1 MPYRSFWPSAP
12 DRGQSPFCS
21 AAKCHTRFPVLPPYN
36 PSRSRKQGL
45 ASQHDENGMDLTP
58 TPMAH
63 SRQLRI
69 DGARMLVI
77 ALVSAGHL
85 ATWLCWRSPAPQP
98 AQNAPGFS
106 ITLSQ
111 DSPAP
116 GRMSPSPTRS
126 RPLRS
131 ASPASPGVEGSA
143 HSSSGVQAAAASAPA
158 AAGEAAPLAAAPVA
172 VAAPPLSTAP
182 EADEPVAY
190 LDHPLDYPPQA
201 RRQGQQGRLMLR
213 VQVLADGR
221 CGELELLQSSGYDT
235 LDRAALESVRNW
247 RFVPAQRNGQAY
259 SAWFRVPIRFSL
271 RDA

>member
-1 MPYRSFWPSAP
+1 
-12 DRGQSPFCS
+12 
-21 AAKCHTRFPVLPPYN
+21 
-36 PSRSRKQGL
+36 
-45 ASQHDENGMDLTP
+45 
-58 TPMAH
+58 
-63 SRQLRI
+63 
-69 DGARMLVI
+69 
-77 ALVSAGHL
+77 
-85 ATWLCWRSPAPQP
+85 
-98 AQNAPGFS
+98 
-106 ITLSQ
+106 
-111 DSPAP
+111 
-116 GRMSPSPTRS
+116 
-126 RPLRS
+126 
-131 ASPASPGVEGSA
+131 
-143 HSSSGVQAAAASAPA
+143 
-158 AAGEAAPLAAAPVA
+158 
-172 VAAPPLSTAP
+172 LSTAP